1 MKTVFITLFILNL
14 LANSVSAQLPTMVKW
29 DKRFGGN
36 DGERLTGF
44 IQTDDNG
51 FFIYGYSPSG
61 SSGNKTDSSKG
72 SLDYWVV
79 KIDSIGNK
87 HWDKSYGGSADDLL
101 FSAKQTLDGGFIL
114 GGFSYSDS
122 SGDKSQNTFG
132 NEDYWIVK
140 IDSLG
145 NKQWDKT
152 FGGNSI
158 DQMYSV
164 QPVSDGGYVL
174 GGFSYS
180 DSSGSKT
187 QASYGSKDYWII
199 KTDSVGN
206 QLWDKSYGG
215 AIDDWFTKL
224 QQTNDDGFIIGG
236 FSNSDSSGTKKQNSV
251 GGYDYWIVKTDA
263 NGTQQWD
270 KTYGGL
276 SIDGLYALQQT
287 ADSGYILGG
296 VSISNIGGDKT
307 QPSWGAYDYWI
318 IKTDAAG
325 NLQWDKDLGGDKNE
339 EVFGTIEQTPDG
351 GFLLAG
357 NSYSNISGN
366 KTEDNFGAEQSWL
379 IKTDAGGSVLWDK
392 TIFTN
397 THEESGYALLANDG
411 SYVIANSS
419 DAPIGGYKS
428 EPAWN
433 STYDYWLVKMVDSV
447 TISSIDLNS
456 TGDVKF
462 QLQVYPNPVTNL
474 LFIKVMN
481 VENSVAA
488 TFTITNTMG
497 QLVFEKAMQLN
508 SSAQQLDLTFLHS
521 GVYFLS
527 INKDGINSV
536 VKLIK
541 Q

>member
-1 MKTVFITLFILNL
+1 MKILCTILLLTLTFI
-14 LANSVSAQLPTMVKW
+14 SKSKAQLPTIVKW
-29 DKRFGGN
+29 DKRFGGV

-44 IQTDDNG
+44 IQTADSG
-51 FFIYGYSPSG
+51 FFVYGYSSSPI
-61 SSGNKTDSSKG
+61 SGNKTDSSKG
-72 SLDYWVV
+72 GADYWVV
-79 KIDSIGNK
+79 KIDNKGNFN
-87 HWDKSYGGSADDLL
+87 WDKSFGGSADDLL
-101 FSAKQTLDGGFIL
+101 FSAKQTPDGGYVL

-122 SGDKSQNTFG
+122 SGDKSQNSYG
-132 NEDYWIVK
+132 SEDYWIVK
-140 IDSLG
+140 IDSIG
-145 NKQWDKT
+145 NKEWDKT

-158 DQMYSV
+158 DQMFSV
-164 QPVSDGGYVL
+164 QPANDGGYVL

-180 DSSGSKT
+180 DSSGTKT

-199 KTDSVGN
+199 KTDSAGN

-215 AIDDWFTKL
+215 ANDDWFTKL
-224 QQTNDDGFIIGG
+224 QQTNDGGFILGG
-236 FSNSDSSGTKKQNSV
+236 FSNSDSSETKSQNSI
-251 GGYDYWIVKTDA
+251 GSYDYWIIKTDSK
-263 NGTQQWD
+263 GISIWD

-276 SIDGLYALQQT
+276 SIDGMYALQQT

-325 NLQWDKDLGGDKNE
+325 NLQWDKDLGGNMNE
-339 EVFGTIEQTPDG
+339 EVFGTIDQTPDG

-397 THEESGYALLANDG
+397 THEESGYALLAKDG

-419 DAPIGGYKS
+419 DAPVGGYKS

-433 STYDYWLVKMVDSV
+433 NTYDYWLVKMVDSI

-456 TGDVKF
+456 IADVKL
-462 QLQVYPNPVTNL
+462 QLQVYPNPFTNL
-474 LFIKVMN
+474 LSVKLLN
-481 VENSVAA
+481 VENPVAA
-488 TFTITNTMG
+488 KFTITNTMG

-508 SSAQQLDLTFLHS
+508 SSAQQLDLSFLHS

-541 Q
+541 R